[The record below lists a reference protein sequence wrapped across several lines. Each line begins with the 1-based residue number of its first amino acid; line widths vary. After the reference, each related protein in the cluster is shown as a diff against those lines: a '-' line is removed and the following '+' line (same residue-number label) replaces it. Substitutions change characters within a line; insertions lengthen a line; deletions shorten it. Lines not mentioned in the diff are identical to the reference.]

1 VPWPLRATIALWMTS
16 LVLGALA
23 VVAVVELGG
32 RPDYAA
38 LGLAV
43 ASSAAPFAAGLL
55 AIRHQPDNWIGTWL
69 TAAGANIMLQMAHG
83 NWQEALAADPGSLP
97 ASPLLLVLTQG
108 IWMGWFVP
116 YAMVLVLFPDG
127 RAPGR
132 LGRATAWALCT
143 IPLAFNLLTSV
154 VPGRLMPPLEDWP
167 RPLGTHWIGY
177 GSLVLLP
184 VFLAAL
190 VASAVC
196 VVRRHR
202 RSPDH
207 RERAQLRW
215 MLLASASVPATLVL
229 CWIGYLVV
237 RNPAPVV
244 VGLVAM
250 TVTVPLAAL
259 VAMLRHDLYDVD
271 RAIVQAGTYTVL
283 ALGVVAGWAGVSAFV
298 GIALGEDSVT
308 AAVAATVLVMVL
320 LRPAHAILVRHLGRL
335 LHPREAAGL
344 AAVEALTARVHAGT
358 DQPERLEAVLRDAV
372 RDDGLRVGYH
382 LPGAAA
388 YRDALGRTVDPAGG
402 QPVELMGHEVAV
414 VVPGPGRPPVPAR
427 VVRAAGLLADSVRLR
442 GEVAAAL
449 ADVESS
455 RQRLLRA
462 GDEERRRLERDL
474 HDGAQQRL
482 VSLGM
487 RLRVQQRDAARGNL
501 VDVDDLV
508 DDAVAEISTAVQE
521 LRGIAHGLRPSC
533 LDDGLGPALETLTRS
548 SGLPV
553 DVTYRADGLPDHISL
568 TAYYVA
574 AEAVANA
581 VKHSHGTRVSVGV
594 VREPEHVRV
603 AIHDDGRGGAQVRP
617 GSGLAMLRD
626 RVAAVGGRIT
636 VRSEPAAG
644 TSIEA
649 VLPCGS

>member
-38 LGLAV
+38 LGLAL
-43 ASSAAPFAAGLL
+43 AASAAPFAAGLL
-55 AIRHQPDNWIGTWL
+55 AIRHQPDNWVGTWL

-127 RAPGR
+127 RAHGR
-132 LGRATAWALCT
+132 LAAVTAVALCT
-143 IPLAFNLLTSV
+143 IPVGFNLLTSV
-154 VPGRLMPPLEDWP
+154 VPGPLMPPLDDWS
-167 RPLGTHWIGY
+167 RPLGTHWVGY
-177 GSLVLLP
+177 GSLALLP
-184 VFLAAL
+184 LFLAAL
-190 VASAVC
+190 VSSAAC

-202 RSPDH
+202 RSQDH

-229 CWIGYLVV
+229 CWVGYLVV

-250 TVTVPLAAL
+250 TVTVPVAAL

-283 ALGVVAGWAGVSAFV
+283 AVVAVAGWAGVSAFV
-298 GIALGEDSVT
+298 GIALGEDSAT

-320 LRPAHAILVRHLGRL
+320 LRPAHAVLVRHLGRL

-344 AAVEALTARVHAGT
+344 AAVEALTARVHAGQ
-358 DQPERLEAVLRDAV
+358 DQPERLEAVLREAV
-372 RDDGLRVGYH
+372 RDDGLRVGYR

-388 YRDALGRTVDPAGG
+388 YRDVLGREVDPADG
-402 QPVELMGHEVAV
+402 QPVVLMDHDVAV

-427 VVRAAGLLADSVRLR
+427 VVTAAGLLADSVRLR

-487 RLRVQQRDAARGNL
+487 RLRVRQREAARGSA

-581 VKHSHGTRVSVGV
+581 VKHSRGTRVSVGV
-594 VREPEHVRV
+594 VQEPEHVRV
-603 AIHDDGRGGAQVRP
+603 AIHDDGRGGAQVTP

-636 VRSEPAAG
+636 VRSEPSAG